1 MSDTERPI
9 TTGAAPGE
17 RRAVVKSELQS
28 LKERVREHGLQLE
41 DIRLR
46 EQTEESSNTELFD
59 NLQIGF
65 ENMIKE
71 MRLEF
76 EEKLSAANAEITKL
90 QKQIVV
96 MRGDAS
102 IQGQQLKVTSKN
114 LGDLA
119 ETVDDI
125 LRDINGDNEDL
136 YA

>member
-1 MSDTERPI
+1 
-9 TTGAAPGE
+9 
-17 RRAVVKSELQS
+17 
-28 LKERVREHGLQLE
+28 
-41 DIRLR
+41 
-46 EQTEESSNTELFD
+46 
-59 NLQIGF
+59 
-65 ENMIKE
+65 MIKE

-76 EEKLSAANAEITKL
+76 EEKLNTANAEITKL

>member
-1 MSDTERPI
+1 MTKHCIQRST
-9 TTGAAPGE
+9 
-17 RRAVVKSELQS
+17 V
-28 LKERVREHGLQLE
+28 
-41 DIRLR
+41 
-46 EQTEESSNTELFD
+46 
-59 NLQIGF
+59 
-65 ENMIKE
+65 
-71 MRLEF
+71 
-76 EEKLSAANAEITKL
+76 ITKL

>member
-17 RRAVVKSELQS
+17 RRAGVKSELQS

-76 EEKLSAANAEITKL
+76 EEKLNTANAEITKL

-125 LRDINGDNEDL
+125 LRDINGDSEDL

>member
-1 MSDTERPI
+1 
-9 TTGAAPGE
+9 
-17 RRAVVKSELQS
+17 
-28 LKERVREHGLQLE
+28 
-41 DIRLR
+41 
-46 EQTEESSNTELFD
+46 
-59 NLQIGF
+59 
-65 ENMIKE
+65 
-71 MRLEF
+71 
-76 EEKLSAANAEITKL
+76 
-90 QKQIVV
+90 